1 VLAGVLAA
9 LVWIGRGTASAQ
21 AANTPGVPST
31 SLAAAATRVPSG
43 DTVQVIDT
51 RGAAIRGT
59 LTAITE
65 DGVRLRVGGS
75 VIDLAAVDV
84 QRVQWYQ
91 ADSWLNGALIGAG
104 IGAAPGI
111 YWLVADPNE
120 CTGLCPEDYA
130 VIGLGA
136 ALGALIDG
144 LIKRTVTVYD
154 VSGSSRHRARVVL
167 APILTGTRKGVQAGL
182 TF

>member
-1 VLAGVLAA
+1 VLAGVLVA
-9 LVWIGRGTASAQ
+9 LVSIGRGTASAQ

-31 SLAAAATRVPSG
+31 SLAAAAARVPIG

-51 RGAAIRGT
+51 RGATIRGT

-84 QRVQWYQ
+84 QRVQWHQ
-91 ADSWLNGALIGAG
+91 TDSWLNGVLIGAG

-154 VSGSSRHRARVVL
+154 VSGSSRHRPRVVL